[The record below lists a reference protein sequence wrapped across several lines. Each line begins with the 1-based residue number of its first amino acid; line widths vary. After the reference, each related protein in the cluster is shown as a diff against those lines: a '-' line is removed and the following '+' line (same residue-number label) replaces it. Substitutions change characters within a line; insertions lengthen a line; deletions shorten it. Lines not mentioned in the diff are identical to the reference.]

1 MKRKSLASL
10 KKSAWDL
17 LSKIIRLSYADEGGT
32 VECYTCGRLM
42 FWKESQAGHAIPGRT
57 GAVLLD
63 AEILRVQCVS
73 CNVFHRGMYHV
84 FTTKLIKENGMPWW
98 ECKLVESKK
107 VMKWD
112 RVKLEDKIE
121 SFKQRL
127 KDLNESS

>member
-112 RVKLEDKIE
+112 RVKLEDKIQ
-121 SFKQRL
+121 SFKERL
-127 KDLNESS
+127 KEMPHD